1 MAWVKL
7 SSQKDLER
15 LIIDSEY
22 APVVLFKHSTRC
34 SLSTMA
40 MNRLNESTKKIDIHI
55 IDVICN
61 RDISDLVAQ
70 KFQVKHQSPQLIVL
84 KQKNCSF
91 HVSHMNISANII
103 FEHIGEKQN

>member
-7 SSQKDLER
+7 SSQKDLEQ

-34 SLSTMA
+34 SLSAMA

-55 IDVICN
+55 IDVISN
-61 RDISDLVAQ
+61 RDISDLVVQ
-70 KFQVKHQSPQLIVL
+70 KFQVQHQSPQLIVL

-91 HVSHMNISANII
+91 HVSHMSISANML